1 MSDVHNSV
9 AIQDDEDVATL
20 VRKLDEVHFAAFFM
34 VVRALSDGYSF
45 ADAQEFGNQ
54 VLIDAGRP
62 PLPLIPGA

>member
-9 AIQDDEDVATL
+9 AIQDDED
-20 VRKLDEVHFAAFFM
+20 
-34 VVRALSDGYSF
+34 VRALSDGYSF